1 MGVLLRATVLLEG
14 ASRMTGGLFARIGG
28 VLTLLVA
35 TLPVACV
42 GAAAP
47 ERQAARSA
55 GRAPTTAESDAVD
68 KFRTA
73 ADAYVALHRK
83 LEGTLPA
90 LSKQAAPADI
100 QAHER
105 AFGKLIVA
113 ARPKARQGDLL
124 VPEIQPVLRRISTQI
139 LAGPDGPAM
148 LNEIRGEEP
157 VTIAARVNERYPT
170 DVPLSAIPFRFL
182 DSFPRLPEEL
192 EYRFLGRDLVLLDV
206 DARIVVD
213 FLRDVLPR

>member
-1 MGVLLRATVLLEG
+1 
-14 ASRMTGGLFARIGG
+14 MTGGLFARIGG

-35 TLPVACV
+35 TLPVSCV

-47 ERQAARSA
+47 ERQAPPSVD
-55 GRAPTTAESDAVD
+55 RAPTTADSDAVD

-73 ADAYVALHRK
+73 VDAYVTLHQK
-83 LEGTLPA
+83 LERTLPA

-100 QAHER
+100 ESHER
-105 AFGKLIVA
+105 AFGTLIVM
-113 ARPKARQGDLL
+113 ARPKAGQGDLL
-124 VPEIQPVLRRISTQI
+124 VPEIQPVLRRISRQI

-157 VTIAARVNERYPT
+157 VTIAARVNQRYPD

-182 DSFPRLPEEL
+182 TSFPRLPEEL

-206 DARIVVD
+206 DARIVID

>member
-1 MGVLLRATVLLEG
+1 MSAYGLLAAGVRVGIA
-14 ASRMTGGLFARIGG
+14 
-28 VLTLLVA
+28 VLTLAVA
-35 TLPVACV
+35 IQGGSRA
-42 GAAAP
+42 GAATSELQAP
-47 ERQAARSA
+47 SSE
-55 GRAPTTAESDAVD
+55 GPAVD

-73 ADAYVALHRK
+73 VDAYVALHRR
-83 LEGTLPA
+83 LERTLPA
-90 LSKQAAPADI
+90 LSKQGAPADI
-100 QAHER
+100 QSHER
-105 AFGKLIVA
+105 ALGKLIVA

-124 VPEIQPVLRRISTQI
+124 VPEIQPVLRRISRQI

-170 DVPLSAIPFRFL
+170 EVPLSAIPFRFL
-182 DSFPRLPEEL
+182 NSFPTLPEEL

-206 DARIVVD
+206 DARIVID

>member
-1 MGVLLRATVLLEG
+1 
-14 ASRMTGGLFARIGG
+14 MTGGLFARVGG
-28 VLTLLVA
+28 VLTLVVA
-35 TLPVACV
+35 MLAVPRA

-47 ERQAARSA
+47 ERQAPPSA
-55 GRAPTTAESDAVD
+55 GPALTTADSDAVD

-73 ADAYVALHRK
+73 VDAYAALHRK

-90 LSKQAAPADI
+90 LSTRATPVEI

-124 VPEIQPVLRRISTQI
+124 VPAIQPVLRRISRQI

-157 VTIAARVNERYPT
+157 VTIAARVNERYPAQ
-170 DVPLSAIPFRFL
+170 VPLSAIPFRFL
-182 DSFPRLPEEL
+182 ASFPRLPEEL

-213 FLRDVLPR
+213 FLRDVLPAPLTPF